1 MRIKVTELIQTKR
14 TRYVYGF
21 LFASIFW
28 ILCLCVM
35 SIQALQQYRDVE
47 AAAYEEVYI
56 LRQHNNLLL
65 KENQNLSR
73 IIETRRKKG

>member
-1 MRIKVTELIQTKR
+1 
-14 TRYVYGF
+14 
-21 LFASIFW
+21 
-28 ILCLCVM
+28 M

-65 KENQNLSR
+65 KENQNLYR